1 MNKENSVSP
10 VALHTHTH
18 THTHGHT
25 DNLQKIID

>member
-10 VALHTHTH
+10 VAVHTH

>member
-10 VALHTHTH
+10 VAVHTHTH